1 MIRCP
6 KCGTMNRDS
15 NRLCKECNARLPQTS
30 ILCPECGMANPVG
43 NVLCDRCNT
52 RLITATEGLPRTVK
66 ADEDAVAGVKGISLP
81 TLPSASAGMPE
92 PTELPDW
99 LAELAQETF
108 ADATA
113 PSANQDADWLSALL
127 SDPQTSAQNA
137 EAESLAPAELPDWFS
152 DLVEAEPAATPV
164 IDADAGL
171 IADEL
176 VAAELPDWFSG
187 FVEAPTAAVS
197 LVEEVPDVVPAPADE
212 LPNWFSGL
220 AENEPDGESLES
232 SSTEVLPDWF
242 DGFVEPA
249 ASQKT
254 QEEEPASTEALD
266 WLADLPAVSPER
278 AEDRQSAADLPDWLR
293 GADDVSPGSYGQV
306 RSLPSWLTPDS
317 ESNVPDDEEAAQEL
331 PAWLT
336 SAGARSLPETLAAV
350 GPVPDRP
357 PAKAEFDTLAEQ
369 PSESFPEEEE
379 LPDWLADILLE
390 EPEST
395 EAQPETPVEQ
405 EELPDWLSGLAL
417 SETEFAAEPVKPEPG
432 PVKAPDWLSNVF
444 TEEPARL
451 AAQPDKP
458 RVEPEMPSWLSGIL
472 SESPTSPEVQPLGQ
486 EEGEA
491 ALPDWLSGGAD
502 EDPVFEETPAAE
514 GALAAAEL
522 PDWLV
527 SLTEEDVE
535 TEAGA
540 ETLEDRADSPSVSTV
555 PDWLQDLPETPDI
568 IALTPAAPAFIPDKG
583 LAGDETKD
591 DAFLFDDDLTPLP
604 ATRTTATSEDAPV
617 PEWLKDLGPA
627 TEEGIPFGESYV
639 EEDENLAR
647 AEVPGWL
654 QDLRPPGTGPLPP
667 LPEARAVDGEPRS
680 EIEGLARAEIPDW
693 VQKLRPE
700 PTAEGEVAVSRDFLP
715 AVLEDEG
722 PLAGLLGVLP
732 ATMVVDMPLD
742 FAGASRPEI
751 PEAVV
756 AQAQLWQRLL
766 EQPRS
771 VERPV
776 AQQRVR
782 SGAGEPVSRL
792 LVTVLLIAVTVFGL
806 LAGEPQF
813 SQALSNPHI
822 EAWGTAIDALAPGD
836 VVIVA
841 VEYGPAE
848 AGEMSTIAEALLE
861 HLAEKQVQVIAVST
875 LPEGVG
881 LAYGLLDKVGLSNAL
896 PAERSSFLSGAAN
909 GVAMFLSEGEA
920 DGELLIVLSARAERL
935 RWWIELN
942 NVSRSVDGVSIDP
955 LPIGVGASA
964 SVAPMAAPYLA
975 SSNVKGWLAGFPD
988 VVAYR
993 EFRGVTDSYFNR
1005 RLDALLLSHWVALA
1019 LLIFGLCYYL
1029 AAGKKGNA

>member
-1 MIRCP
+1 MTENSVAPRSEP
-6 KCGTMNRDS
+6 KLLTRDQIKS
-15 NRLCKECNARLPQTS
+15 FKRDGFLVVRGMFS
-30 ILCPECGMANPVG
+30 PEEME
-43 NVLCDRCNT
+43 D
-52 RLITATEGLPRTVK
+52 ITA
-66 ADEDAVAGVKGISLP
+66 
-81 TLPSASAGMPE
+81 
-92 PTELPDW
+92 W
-99 LAELAQETF
+99 
-108 ADATA
+108 
-113 PSANQDADWLSALL
+113 
-127 SDPQTSAQNA
+127 TSEVQN
-137 EAESLAPAELPDWFS
+137 
-152 DLVEAEPAATPV
+152 
-164 IDADAGL
+164 
-171 IADEL
+171 
-176 VAAELPDWFSG
+176 
-187 FVEAPTAAVS
+187 
-197 LVEEVPDVVPAPADE
+197 
-212 LPNWFSGL
+212 
-220 AENEPDGESLES
+220 
-232 SSTEVLPDWF
+232 
-242 DGFVEPA
+242 
-249 ASQKT
+249 
-254 QEEEPASTEALD
+254 
-266 WLADLPAVSPER
+266 R
-278 AEDRQSAADLPDWLR
+278 
-293 GADDVSPGSYGQV
+293 
-306 RSLPSWLTPDS
+306 
-317 ESNVPDDEEAAQEL
+317 
-331 PAWLT
+331 
-336 SAGARSLPETLAAV
+336 
-350 GPVPDRP
+350 
-357 PAKAEFDTLAEQ
+357 
-369 PSESFPEEEE
+369 
-379 LPDWLADILLE
+379 
-390 EPEST
+390 
-395 EAQPETPVEQ
+395 PETPGQQMMYFEQ
-405 EELPDWLSGLAL
+405 
-417 SETEFAAEPVKPEPG
+417 
-432 PVKAPDWLSNVF
+432 
-444 TEEPARL
+444 
-451 AAQPDKP
+451 
-458 RVEPEMPSWLSGIL
+458 
-472 SESPTSPEVQPLGQ
+472 
-486 EEGEA
+486 
-491 ALPDWLSGGAD
+491 
-502 EDPVFEETPAAE
+502 
-514 GALAAAEL
+514 
-522 PDWLV
+522 
-527 SLTEEDVE
+527 SLTEKGKRILNRI
-535 TEAGA
+535 EAFSSYHDGFKTMCRTGKLPQA
-540 ETLEDRADSPSVSTV
+540 ASDLFEEQSVLFKDKINFKQ
-555 PDWLQDLPETPDI
+555 PGGDGFCAHQDQQAGWDKYASNFI
-568 IALTPAAPAFIPDKG
+568 SALICVDEATIENGCIEVVAGFHEKG

-822 EAWGTAIDALAPGD
+822 EALGTAIDALAPGD